1 MVDGSFHGVDL
12 FDYSWLSG
20 RAGMPLTAGRLY
32 VTIHREGIDNP
43 SGQFTNRCG
52 VPIIY
57 LMHLMNK
64 PARARSSLLEMR

>member
-1 MVDGSFHGVDL
+1 
-12 FDYSWLSG
+12 
-20 RAGMPLTAGRLY
+20 MPLTAGRLY